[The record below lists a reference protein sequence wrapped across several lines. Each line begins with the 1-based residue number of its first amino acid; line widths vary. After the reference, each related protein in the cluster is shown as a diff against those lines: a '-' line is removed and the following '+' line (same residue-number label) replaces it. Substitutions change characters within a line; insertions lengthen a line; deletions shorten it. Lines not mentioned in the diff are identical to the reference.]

1 MLIKN
6 RCKSVSEKI
15 NGISKLWTWVSG
27 TSRVIYMCIQVFA
40 RIDSSTKDHQLAAL
54 AYATKPAL
62 KTLIA
67 KPTYTWNIDFFVKT
81 HKHLSWK

>member
-1 MLIKN
+1 MAFLN
-6 RCKSVSEKI
+6 F
-15 NGISKLWTWVSG
+15 GPSKGSG

-67 KPTYTWNIDFFVKT
+67 KPTYTWIIDFFVKT